1 MPLSYLRELHARHED
16 WLLPPSPSS
25 SPSSFSAT
33 PASTG
38 FAEAAAGDD
47 EAAAVVEVAGEEGSG
62 LSRELE
68 ESPDLSIGVSTD
80 GVPVLVVDCDL
91 EFEGDP
97 LRLEKVGAAID
108 HFCATAVQPRFV
120 KC

>member
-1 MPLSYLRELHARHED
+1 
-16 WLLPPSPSS
+16 
-25 SPSSFSAT
+25 
-33 PASTG
+33 
-38 FAEAAAGDD
+38 
-47 EAAAVVEVAGEEGSG
+47 

-80 GVPVLVVDCDL
+80 GVPVLVVDCDS

>member
-1 MPLSYLRELHARHED
+1 
-16 WLLPPSPSS
+16 
-25 SPSSFSAT
+25 
-33 PASTG
+33 
-38 FAEAAAGDD
+38 
-47 EAAAVVEVAGEEGSG
+47 
-62 LSRELE
+62 
-68 ESPDLSIGVSTD
+68 LSIGVSTD